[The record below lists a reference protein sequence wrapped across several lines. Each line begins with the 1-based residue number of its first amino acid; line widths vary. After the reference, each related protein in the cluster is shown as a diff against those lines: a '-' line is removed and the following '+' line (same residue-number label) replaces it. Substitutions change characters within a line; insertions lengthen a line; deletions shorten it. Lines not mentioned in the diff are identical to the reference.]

1 MNTIATDPQIYIQS
15 LFDPEN
21 PDTPTPT
28 PVPPLRDHTISE
40 TLDVLQTHTESF
52 TSFFTEEAGS
62 PDDEP
67 DSIISNLVLQSHH
80 AVNQAATG
88 LFQSAREADNLDIL
102 FEHPSVIYRLHCHR
116 VLCVWTIRNTNA
128 VLQADAATA
137 AYLKSHGCSPDDL
150 PAHTP
155 KVNTARI
162 FALADL
168 QPRIPDTGVPPLASM
183 ALQTVVNNTAEQ
195 LADYASCAKYSNSRT
210 PASHAMTLAVHHL
223 ARMLLNPTFT
233 PPEPTDMADT
243 ST

>member
-21 PDTPTPT
+21 PETPIPT
-28 PVPPLRDHTISE
+28 PVPPLQNHTVSE
-40 TLDVLQTHTESF
+40 TLDVLQTHTKNF
-52 TSFFTEEAGS
+52 TSFFTEEACS
-62 PDDEP
+62 LDDEP

-80 AVNQAATG
+80 AVNQTDTG

-116 VLCVWTIRNTNA
+116 VLCVWAIHNHSTA
-128 VLQADAATA
+128 LQAAAATA
-137 AYLKSHGCSPDDL
+137 AYLKSHDCSPDDL

-155 KVNTARI
+155 KINTARI
-162 FALADL
+162 FALANL
-168 QPRIPDTGVPPLASM
+168 QPRIPDTGIPSLASM
-183 ALQTVVNNTAEQ
+183 ALQTVVNATAEQ
-195 LADYASCAKYSNSRT
+195 LADYASCAKYSNART

-233 PPEPTDMADT
+233 PPEPIDAADS

>member
-1 MNTIATDPQIYIQS
+1 MNTIATDPQIYIQR
-15 LFDPEN
+15 LFDPDN
-21 PDTPTPT
+21 PEAPTPT
-28 PVPPLRDHTISE
+28 PVPQWGNHTVSE
-40 TLDVLQTHTESF
+40 TLDVLQTHTKNF
-52 TSFFTEEAGS
+52 TSFFTEEACS

-88 LFQSAREADNLDIL
+88 LFQSAREANNLDIL

-128 VLQADAATA
+128 ALQADAATA
-137 AYLKSHGCSPDDL
+137 AYLKSHGCSPDEL
-150 PAHTP
+150 TTRTP

-183 ALQTVVNNTAEQ
+183 ALQTVVNTTAEQ
-195 LADYASCAKYSNSRT
+195 LADYASCAKYSNART
-210 PASHAMTLAVHHL
+210 PASHAMILAVHHL

-233 PPEPTDMADT
+233 PPAPTDVADT